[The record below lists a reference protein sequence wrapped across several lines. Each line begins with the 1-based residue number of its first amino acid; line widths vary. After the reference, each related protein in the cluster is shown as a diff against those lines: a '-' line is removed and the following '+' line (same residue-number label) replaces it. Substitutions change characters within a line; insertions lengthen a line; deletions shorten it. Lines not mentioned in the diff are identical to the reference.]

1 MGGQRREMQQKPE
14 DGTNHRE
21 RADGRQASAGPRI
34 ELSVPQVAGS
44 VLAAVTAA
52 ILASQLGVYGTIV
65 GAGVVSVVAT
75 CGGPLLQHVFSRTGE
90 QLREATAHA
99 RAGVPVAPPSP
110 PAPGEPPGPDRR
122 APREGEFG
130 APRTY
135 GTRRRGW
142 KRPVAAAAVVFGV
155 AMGGITVYEVAA
167 GEELGGG
174 AGTTV
179 GSAFRP
185 GADDTRPG
193 PTDPA
198 DGEDRDTRDGD
209 GTDGRDTDPSPAPT
223 PSSGTGDGSG
233 PGDVNPPKGPDPS
246 GSASPDGGGPAPS
259 PSADPPE
266 TGTPA
271 PEPSG
276 SGAATG
282 GTTPGPAA
290 STGTG
295 GR

>member
-1 MGGQRREMQQKPE
+1 MRQKPD
-14 DGTNHRE
+14 DGTNHGE
-21 RADGRQASAGPRI
+21 RADEREATAGRRI

-75 CGGPLLQHVFSRTGE
+75 CGGPLLQHVFKRTGE
-90 QLREATAHA
+90 QLREATAQA
-99 RAGVPVAPPSP
+99 RAVG
-110 PAPGEPPGPDRR
+110 PAPAPSLPAAAPTPDGDGK

-167 GEELGGG
+167 GQELGGG

-185 GADDTRPG
+185 GGTGGDDRRSE

-198 DGEDRDTRDGD
+198 GDRRDGEDRDR
-209 GTDGRDTDPSPAPT
+209 GTADPSPT
-223 PSSGTGDGSG
+223 PSAGTGEGSGGEDGSA
-233 PGDVNPPKGPDPS
+233 PGDGDTSADPS
-246 GSASPDGGGPAPS
+246 GSASPDGAGTPAPS
-259 PSADPPE
+259 PPAEQSPE
-266 TGTPA
+266 ATAPA
-271 PEPSG
+271 PDPSG
-276 SGAATG
+276 SGAPADG
-282 GTTPGPAA
+282 DTPGPSA
-290 STGTG
+290 STGSG
-295 GR
+295 

>member
-1 MGGQRREMQQKPE
+1 MQQKPE
-14 DGTNHRE
+14 DGTNRRE
-21 RADGRQASAGPRI
+21 RGDEGEAAAGRRI

-75 CGGPLLQHVFSRTGE
+75 CGGPLLQHVFKRTGE
-90 QLREATAHA
+90 QLREATAHT
-99 RAGVPVAPPSP
+99 RTAGRQPLPADTAPSAADRE
-110 PAPGEPPGPDRR
+110 APG
-122 APREGEFG
+122 AGEFG

-142 KRPVAAAAVVFGV
+142 KRPAAAAAVVFGV

-167 GEELGGG
+167 GQELGGG

-185 GADDTRPG
+185 GGTGADEGDSERTE
-193 PTDPA
+193 PA
-198 DGEDRDTRDGD
+198 GDERDGEDRDR
-209 GTDGRDTDPSPAPT
+209 GTADPSPT
-223 PSSGTGDGSG
+223 PSAGTGDGSG
-233 PGDVNPPKGPDPS
+233 TGEAEPGDGGTPAGPSVGPRPGDGADTPAPSPPAEQSPQATTPAPDPS
-246 GSASPDGGGPAPS
+246 GSGAPADGDTPAPS
-259 PSADPPE
+259 
-266 TGTPA
+266 
-271 PEPSG
+271 
-276 SGAATG
+276 
-282 GTTPGPAA
+282 A
-290 STGTG
+290 STG